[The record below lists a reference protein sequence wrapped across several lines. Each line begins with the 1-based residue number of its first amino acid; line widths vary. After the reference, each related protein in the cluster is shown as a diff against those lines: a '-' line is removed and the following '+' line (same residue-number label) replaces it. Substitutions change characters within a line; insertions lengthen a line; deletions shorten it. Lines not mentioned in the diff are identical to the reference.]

1 MLRHRGHGGRGGA
14 LNLSVEQLAA
24 RHHGFVVSAR
34 EGKEVELKRRIAE
47 GQDANC
53 RTVGARTALMEACA
67 NGFASTVKILLEV
80 KNLELDAQDANGM
93 SALHCA
99 AEAQGDERLAIV
111 KALLG
116 ERKSLWREEDP
127 R

>member
-1 MLRHRGHGGRGGA
+1 M
-14 LNLSVEQLAA
+14 SVEQLAA